1 MTDRCTWHTR
11 GRYILAN
18 HPIYIIIRIMTAKLI
33 RLGLVGVG
41 KIARDQHLP
50 AIASNPSFHLVAA
63 ASRHGSVADVANF
76 PDIGRMIAG
85 TSALAAV
92 SLCAPPGVRAAM
104 ARQAIAGK
112 LHVML
117 EKPPGMTI
125 SGVMDLARLARQEG
139 TTLFASWHS
148 RESAGVHRAR
158 EWLSVREV
166 TSVQVRWLEDVRVW
180 HPGQEWIWQAGGF
193 GVFDPGI
200 NALSILTH
208 ILPQPLVVTT
218 ATLSFPVNRDTPMSA
233 ELTLTH
239 GDAGVVK
246 ASFSFCHAGVPC
258 WEIDVQT
265 TSGTLRLMDG
275 GSRLKIDDNAIALPP
290 SGEYPNLYRRFATL
304 IREGRSDVDVSPLQL
319 VADAFLC
326 GRRNEVEPFLY

>member
-1 MTDRCTWHTR
+1 M
-11 GRYILAN
+11 
-18 HPIYIIIRIMTAKLI
+18 I
-33 RLGLVGVG
+33 RLGLVGIG

-50 AIASNPSFHLVAA
+50 AIASNSSFRLVAA

-76 PDIGRMIAG
+76 PDIGRMIAE
-85 TSALAAV
+85 TPALAAV

-117 EKPPGMTI
+117 EKPPGMAV
-125 SGVMDLARLARQEG
+125 SEVMDLASRARQEG

-148 RESAGVHRAR
+148 RESAGVQHAR
-158 EWLSVREV
+158 QWLSVREV
-166 TSVQVRWLEDVRVW
+166 SSVQIRWLEDVRVW

-208 ILPQPLVVTT
+208 ILPQPLVMAS
-218 ATLSFPVNRDTPMSA
+218 ATLSFPRNCDTPMTA

-239 GDAGVVK
+239 GDAGVVT
-246 ASFSFCHAGVPC
+246 AAFSFCHSGVPC
-258 WEIDVQT
+258 WDIDVQT
-265 TSGTLRLMDG
+265 TSGMLRLMDG
-275 GSRLKIDDNAIALPP
+275 GSRIEIDGNMIALPP
-290 SGEYPNLYRRFATL
+290 STEYPNLYRQFATL
-304 IREGRSDVDVSPLQL
+304 IREGQSDVDVSPLQL

-326 GRRNEVEPFLY
+326 GHRVEAEPFLY